1 MISNKKLYW
10 ILQILGWGAYT
21 AIQLAFGLFS
31 EALITTQGTVSLRA
45 IMFLVAESI
54 LFFLIT
60 HYVRIFVKRRN
71 WLNYDL
77 KKLLVRVMFTSFG
90 MGALLYFIRI
100 PVLYSLSLFRLNITF
115 DLAQFIGLTFIYSLI
130 FFFWLL
136 IYFAYH
142 YFYRYNES
150 LKYENLS
157 KEIELNH
164 LRAQINPHFFF
175 NALNSIRALVDEDQ
189 QKSKNAIN
197 YLSGILRNS
206 LSQDKKSFT
215 KVKDEIKTV
224 KAYLN
229 LEVIRFE
236 ERLKVSYDIS
246 PDCNDML
253 IPPMM
258 VQTIVENGVKHGIAQ
273 LIEGGVIELKT
284 TLQNNYL
291 VISVRNNGQLRASF
305 EDLSTRGGIGIKNT
319 IKRLRLLYGE
329 KASFTIYNDDPTHVV
344 SVIKIP
350 FDNNN
355 TLLTAQPQDEAKAS

>member
-10 ILQILGWGAYT
+10 ILQALGWSAYT
-21 AIQLAFGLFS
+21 AIQIAGGLFS
-31 EALITTQGTVSLRA
+31 GALINAQGTISVRGLT
-45 IMFLVAESI
+45 FLVAEAI

-60 HYVRIFVKRRN
+60 HYVRIFVKRKN
-71 WLNYDL
+71 WLNFDL
-77 KKLLVRVMFTSFG
+77 RKLLIRVMFTSFG
-90 MGALLYFIRI
+90 MGLLLYFIRI
-100 PVLYSLSLFRLNITF
+100 PVLYVLNLFKLNVIF
-115 DLAQFIGLTFIYSLI
+115 DAAQFVGLTFIYSLI
-130 FFFWLL
+130 FFFWQL

-164 LRAQINPHFFF
+164 LRSQINPHFFF
-175 NALNSIRALVDEDQ
+175 NALNSIRALIDEDPE
-189 QKSKNAIN
+189 KSKNAIN

-246 PDCNDML
+246 PDCNDIL

-284 TLQNNYL
+284 SMQNNFL
-291 VISVRNNGQLRASF
+291 VISVRNNGQIRTSF
-305 EDLSTRGGIGIKNT
+305 DELITKGGIGIKNT
-319 IKRLRLLYGE
+319 VKRLRLLYGE
-329 KASFTIYNDDPTHVV
+329 KASFMICNDDPAHVV

-350 FDNNN
+350 LDKDKKI
-355 TLLTAQPQDEAKAS
+355 LAAQ

>member
-10 ILQILGWGAYT
+10 ILQVLGWSAYT
-21 AIQLAFGLFS
+21 AVQIVGGIIS
-31 EALITTQGTVSLRA
+31 GALITAQNDINLKGIA
-45 IMFLVAESI
+45 FLVVEAI

-60 HYVRIFVKRRN
+60 HYVRIFVQRKN
-71 WLNYDL
+71 WLGFNL
-77 KKLLVRVMFTSFG
+77 RKLLWKIMLTSLG
-90 MGALLYFIRI
+90 MGFLLYVIKI
-100 PVLYSLSLFRLNITF
+100 PVLFVLSLFKLNVVF
-115 DLAQFIGLTFIYSLI
+115 DIVQVIALSFIYSLI
-130 FFFWLL
+130 FFLWLL

-175 NALNSIRALVDEDQ
+175 NALNSIRALVDEDPE
-189 QKSKNAIN
+189 KSKNAIN

-215 KVKDEIKTV
+215 KVKEEIKTV

-246 PDCNDML
+246 PDCNDIL

-284 TLQNNYL
+284 TMQNNYL
-291 VISVRNNGQLRASF
+291 VIR
-305 EDLSTRGGIGIKNT
+305 
-319 IKRLRLLYGE
+319 
-329 KASFTIYNDDPTHVV
+329 
-344 SVIKIP
+344 
-350 FDNNN
+350 
-355 TLLTAQPQDEAKAS
+355 

>member
-1 MISNKKLYW
+1 MAGSVTPMITNKKLYW
-10 ILQILGWGAYT
+10 ILQLLGWSAYT
-21 AIQLAFGLFS
+21 AIQIAGGIFS
-31 EALITTQGTVSLRA
+31 GALITAQNTVNLRGL
-45 IMFLVAESI
+45 MFLVAEAI
-54 LFFLIT
+54 LFFLTT
-60 HYVRIFVKRRN
+60 HYVRVFIKRRN
-71 WLNYDL
+71 WLNFDL
-77 KKLLVRVMFTSFG
+77 KKLLVRIVFMSFA
-90 MGALLYFIRI
+90 MGFLLYFIRI
-100 PVLYSLSLFRLNITF
+100 PVLYVLSLFKLNIIF
-115 DLAQFIGLTFIYSLI
+115 NAAQFVGLTFIYSLI

-164 LRAQINPHFFF
+164 LKAQINPHFFF
-175 NALNSIRALVDEDQ
+175 NALNSIRALVDEDP

-215 KVKDEIKTV
+215 KVKDEIKIV

-236 ERLKVSYDIS
+236 ERLKVSYDICA
-246 PDCNDML
+246 DCNDVL

-291 VISVRNNGQLRASF
+291 VISVRNNGQLHTSF
-305 EDLSTRGGIGIKNT
+305 DELITKGGIGIKNT
-319 IKRLRLLYGE
+319 VKRLRLLYGE
-329 KASFTIYNDDPTHVV
+329 KASFTIYNDDPAHVV

-350 FDNNN
+350 LDKDKKI
-355 TLLTAQPQDEAKAS
+355 LAA

>member
-10 ILQILGWGAYT
+10 ILQILGWSTYT
-21 AIQLAFGLFS
+21 AAQIVWGLIS
-31 EALITTQGTVSLRA
+31 GALITTQNTINTRGIVVL
-45 IMFLVAESI
+45 IAEAI

-60 HYVRIFVKRRN
+60 HYVRTFIKQKN
-71 WLNYDL
+71 WLNLDL
-77 KKLLVRVMFTSFG
+77 RSLLTKVTFMSIG
-90 MGALLYFIRI
+90 MALVLYVARI
-100 PVLYSLSLFRLNITF
+100 PVLAIVLSTLRLNVIF
-115 DLAQFIGLTFIYSLI
+115 NIAQIIALSFIYTLI
-130 FFFWLL
+130 FFLWLL

-164 LRAQINPHFFF
+164 LKSQINPHFFF
-175 NALNSIRALVDEDQ
+175 NALNSIRALVDEDPE
-189 QKSKNAIN
+189 KSKNAIN
-197 YLSGILRNS
+197 YLSGLLRHS

-224 KAYLN
+224 RAYLN

-246 PDCNDML
+246 PDSHEIM

-273 LIEGGVIELKT
+273 LIQGGIIEIQT
-284 TLQNNYL
+284 YIANNYL
-291 VISVRNNGQLRASF
+291 IISVRNNGQIHQNI
-305 EDLSTRGGIGIKNT
+305 EQLSMKGGIGIKNT
-319 IKRLRLLYGE
+319 IKRLEILYGD
-329 KASFTIYNDDPTHVV
+329 KASFNIYNSDPSHVL
-344 SVIKIP
+344 SIIKIP
-350 FDNNN
+350 VEDSR
-355 TLLTAQPQDEAKAS
+355 Q

>member
-10 ILQILGWGAYT
+10 ILQVLGWSAYT
-21 AIQLAFGLFS
+21 AIQIAGGLFS
-31 EALITTQGTVSLRA
+31 GALITTQNGVNLRGM
-45 IMFLVAESI
+45 MFLLAESI

-60 HYVRIFVKRRN
+60 HYVRIFVKRKN
-71 WLNYDL
+71 WLNFDL
-77 KKLLVRVMFTSFG
+77 KKLLLRVLVTSFG
-90 MGALLYFIRI
+90 MGILLYFIRI

-115 DLAQFIGLTFIYSLI
+115 DGAQFIGLTFIYSLI

-175 NALNSIRALVDEDQ
+175 NALNSIRALVDEDP

-350 FDNNN
+350 FDNNK
-355 TLLTAQPQDEAKAS
+355 TLLTAQPQDEVKVS